1 MALFNKG
8 MRKLKGDS
16 ASHGASMNG
25 PSITGPLMTKGVRR
39 GITYPARKK
48 RERRVVSIEALAL
61 GGVKKPHFM
70 TLQREGVKGIHSS
83 VSVSPLLTYC

>member
-39 GITYPARKK
+39 GITYTARKK
-48 RERRVVSIEALAL
+48 KRNPSGINRSSGFGWRKKATLHDITERKSQGNA
-61 GGVKKPHFM
+61 
-70 TLQREGVKGIHSS
+70 
-83 VSVSPLLTYC
+83 